1 MKRIILMLT
10 VAAFMVAALAVTAAI
25 ALADPN
31 CQKVG
36 ANNQNCETTTVL
48 VGPGESE
55 TNPVPVE
62 KNKNIK
68 PVTTTTFHGRPQ

>member
-10 VAAFMVAALAVTAAI
+10 VAAFMVATLTVTAAI

-36 ANNQNCETTTVL
+36 ANNQNCQTVVDL
-48 VGPGESE
+48 PGKAESSGGQAI
-55 TNPVPVE
+55 
-62 KNKNIK
+62 NKNPNK
-68 PVTTTTFHGRPQ
+68 TVTTTFHGRPQ